1 MIQVEKGTGV
11 QLNFDN
17 DTDFR
22 SDFASNVLRK
32 NESNRVF
39 YVSLVHKILEKAC
52 YKDKIL
58 VITRNEKI
66 QMNLKGT
73 LAHINILSGLD
84 NSLCLFLCS
93 QRYKGYLR
101 ANDTDAVV
109 ILVPYLPDFLEINS
123 NVKSAKNCYFYTLFE
138 VVIILQAFFTLKM

>member
-1 MIQVEKGTGV
+1 MNVKELIQVEKGTGV

-73 LAHINILSGLD
+73 LAHINILSG
-84 NSLCLFLCS
+84 SS
-93 QRYKGYLR
+93 HSEAGKR
-101 ANDTDAVV
+101 T
-109 ILVPYLPDFLEINS
+109 ILYVF
-123 NVKSAKNCYFYTLFE
+123 FY
-138 VVIILQAFFTLKM
+138 VHSGIKDIYVRMILMLL